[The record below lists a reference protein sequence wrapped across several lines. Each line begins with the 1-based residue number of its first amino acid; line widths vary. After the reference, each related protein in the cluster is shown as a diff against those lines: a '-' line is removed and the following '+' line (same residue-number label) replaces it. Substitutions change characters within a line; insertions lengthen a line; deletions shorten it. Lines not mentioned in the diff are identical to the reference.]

1 MWVEFGKEMGA
12 MLSEIA
18 IGTQVGEETIEIEE
32 SIEIDELSDG
42 EDEDKKVMIE
52 QIALGLFDGAL
63 DEEHLEDVVTCATVD
78 APHAVGEIEA
88 AVKDMEQK
96 SVTGVISGLDE
107 MAKAFSDMSMGLKT
121 CANKKNADQVE
132 KIIAMVETFKNPE
145 TLALH
150 VGHDVLF
157 NGVNIEQRINAAV
170 AAYNTEMWVEF
181 GKEMGAMLSEIA
193 IGTQLG
199 QVKLQQPYATEA
211 AQIATGLLKG
221 AVKAE
226 LKGDITKCLK
236 DGTLIYS
243 DAKAVVADLEEK
255 SLSGVIHAA
264 KDIYNTVSEVK
275 IATTDCTGILADW

>member
-1 MWVEFGKEMGA
+1 

-121 CANKKNADQVE
+121 CANKKNAD
-132 KIIAMVETFKNPE
+132 
-145 TLALH
+145 
-150 VGHDVLF
+150 
-157 NGVNIEQRINAAV
+157 
-170 AAYNTEMWVEF
+170 
-181 GKEMGAMLSEIA
+181 
-193 IGTQLG
+193 
-199 QVKLQQPYATEA
+199 
-211 AQIATGLLKG
+211 
-221 AVKAE
+221 
-226 LKGDITKCLK
+226 
-236 DGTLIYS
+236 
-243 DAKAVVADLEEK
+243 
-255 SLSGVIHAA
+255 
-264 KDIYNTVSEVK
+264 
-275 IATTDCTGILADW
+275 

>member
-1 MWVEFGKEMGA
+1 
-12 MLSEIA
+12 
-18 IGTQVGEETIEIEE
+18 
-32 SIEIDELSDG
+32 
-42 EDEDKKVMIE
+42 
-52 QIALGLFDGAL
+52 
-63 DEEHLEDVVTCATVD
+63 
-78 APHAVGEIEA
+78 
-88 AVKDMEQK
+88 
-96 SVTGVISGLDE
+96 
-107 MAKAFSDMSMGLKT
+107 
-121 CANKKNADQVE
+121 
-132 KIIAMVETFKNPE
+132 
-145 TLALH
+145 
-150 VGHDVLF
+150 
-157 NGVNIEQRINAAV
+157 
-170 AAYNTEMWVEF
+170 
-181 GKEMGAMLSEIA
+181 MLSEIA